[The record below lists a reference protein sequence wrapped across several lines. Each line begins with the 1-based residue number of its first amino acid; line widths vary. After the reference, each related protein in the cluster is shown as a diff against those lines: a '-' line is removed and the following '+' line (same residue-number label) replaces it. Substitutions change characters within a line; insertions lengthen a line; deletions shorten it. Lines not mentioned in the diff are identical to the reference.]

1 MANLDLQG
9 DKAFWDKIKKTASP
23 IVKRKLIDEAGIR
36 ALRFSKERFR
46 QKNWVDKN
54 MPTAW
59 DKRKKKARGSILV
72 QSGRLKRSIR
82 ITAKGR
88 YFVEIGT
95 DVPYAKI
102 HNEGG
107 KITQTVTVK
116 AHKRTKSIA
125 KSSNIRSRKAS
136 RQRVKA
142 GTTTVREHSRK
153 MNLSIPQRQFLGES
167 SALAR
172 KIEKQM
178 KKIVDNHLK

>member
-1 MANLDLQG
+1 MANLHLQG

-95 DVPYAKI
+95 DVTYAKI

-107 KITQTVTVK
+107 KITQTVSVK